1 MVGGLLRYGY
11 NRFVEIFLMILDVSK
26 IEFQ

>member
-1 MVGGLLRYGY
+1 MVGGLLRCGY
-11 NRFVEIFLMILDVSK
+11 NRFVEIFLIILDVLK